1 MNNRLDYNDI
11 MPFGKH
17 KGQQV
22 KDVLLSQPD
31 YILWAERRT
40 QHKFDAHIVKLAER
54 MLSDRDSKDY
64 NDWSDPWDTDI
75 MDRD

>member
-40 QHKFDAHIVKLAER
+40 QRFAAMRSLVLR
-54 MLSDRDSKDY
+54 LRQGC
-64 NDWSDPWDTDI
+64 DI
-75 MDRD
+75 GAVIG